1 MDATQFLEAIAYQLA
16 RGAACLESVELVGA
30 ALGIDE
36 LPAWQAFAG
45 LVGAYCTIAGVP
57 GTQAYINSA
66 IGYISN
72 LIRSNIGQVNL
83 FLGLGTGPAQGGSPV
98 ACNNTH
104 SSKVQGPGTCCL
116 AVQSGA
122 LIPPAPGTTLPVYSP
137 GQAYTLPPG
146 RIATVTDSA
155 GHCAS
160 CMIVGS
166 RSTKHPGRP
175 VLKYIRGGPSC
186 PTSGQG
192 CCTLQGG
199 SI

>member
-1 MDATQFLEAIAYQLA
+1 MGALAAILIALLDGSLTVAEAIAALA
-16 RGAACLESVELVGA
+16 AEGFVYVGTATVAAVA
-30 ALGIDE
+30 N
-36 LPAWQAFAG
+36 
-45 LVGAYCTIAGVP
+45 Y
-57 GTQAYINSA
+57 
-66 IGYISN
+66 
-72 LIRSNIGQVNL
+72 IRSIG
-83 FLGLGTGPAQGGSPV
+83 GGQV

-122 LIPPAPGTTLPVYSP
+122 LIPPAPGTTLPVYTP

-166 RSTKHPGRP
+166 KSTKHPGRP